1 MEEKKNR
8 IEEIITYML
17 VIIYS
22 VGIAGH
28 FISSLRNL
36 MLLLTP
42 FVLILS
48 AVLVMVPVSKSK
60 NQKFYFWFGAVF
72 LFTIILEIA
81 GVKTGQIFGH
91 YNYGSVLG
99 IKLFGVP
106 VIIGLNWVLVLAG
119 TILVTEK
126 TTFPVIIKIII
137 AGILATAFDILL
149 EPVAVKLGYWNW
161 QDNYIPLQNYLAW
174 FFIASFSSS
183 LFYMM
188 KLKIVSKLFE
198 RLYFIQFVFFFFL
211 NFIEQGT

>member
-1 MEEKKNR
+1 MEAKKNR
-8 IEEIITYML
+8 IEEIITYIL
-17 VIIYS
+17 IIIYS

-28 FISSLRNL
+28 FVASLRDL

-48 AVLVMVPVSKSK
+48 AVIVLFPILKKK
-60 NQKFYFWFGAVF
+60 NQKFLFWFSVVF
-72 LFTIILEIA
+72 FFTIILEIA
-81 GVKTGQIFGH
+81 GVKTGQIFGR
-91 YNYGSVLG
+91 YNYGWVLG
-99 IKLFGVP
+99 IKLFEVP
-106 VIIGLNWVLVLAG
+106 VIIGLNWALVLAG
-119 TILVTEK
+119 AIGLIEK
-126 TTFPVIIKIII
+126 SAFPVIIKIII

-149 EPVAVKLGYWNW
+149 EPVAVKLGYWSW

-183 LFYMM
+183 LFYIM

-211 NFIEQGT
+211 NFV

>member
-1 MEEKKNR
+1 MEAKKNR
-8 IEEIITYML
+8 IEEIITYIL
-17 VIIYS
+17 IIIYS

-28 FISSLRNL
+28 FVASLRDL

-48 AVLVMVPVSKSK
+48 AVIVLFPILKKK
-60 NQKFYFWFGAVF
+60 NQKFLFWFSVVF
-72 LFTIILEIA
+72 FFTIILEIA
-81 GVKTGQIFGH
+81 GVKTGQIFGR
-91 YNYGSVLG
+91 YNYGWVLG
-99 IKLFGVP
+99 IKLFEVP
-106 VIIGLNWVLVLAG
+106 VIIGLNWALVLAG
-119 TILVTEK
+119 AIGFIEK
-126 TTFPVIIKIII
+126 SAFTVIIKIII

-149 EPVAVKLGYWNW
+149 EPVAVKLGYWSW

-183 LFYMM
+183 LFYIM

-211 NFIEQGT
+211 NFV